1 MKNHKTGFLVLMLS
15 LASAFLLQ
23 SCNDTPSD
31 LPTPPEQ
38 TATITVPSAITLSG
52 DGSSAE
58 VEVTLSNDAV
68 WSASVVNTDATWC
81 SLTPMSGKG
90 SGKFMVTAAAN
101 EDRTAR
107 SIDIAIT
114 TGFKTA
120 TVTINQKDT
129 LGVNA
134 PDVVMISNDGGTT
147 TIDVQ
152 ANTLWEIRKADLRAN
167 WIEFTP
173 NHGTGKGD
181 VTFTLQPNTLL
192 AERSVE
198 IIFSAGNATRVI
210 TVSQQNIKGTTYLT
224 DSVALVALYNATD
237 GKGWSNP
244 WNLKQPISTWK
255 GVTLEDVDGKLRVTA
270 LALPSRQLDGSVPLE
285 LGNLICL
292 RKLDLSFNSL
302 KGDLPEQ
309 IGNLTQLTEL
319 NLAANKFVGAI
330 SHSVTK
336 LIGLTRLDLN
346 RNRFNTFPVEI
357 CQLEH
362 LEAIYLGDNEL
373 TALPGEVL
381 QMSNLEYL
389 YLDNNFL
396 TALPSG
402 LDKMPNLIY
411 LHASHNK
418 IKGALPP
425 EIGNMAQLQSLRLE
439 YNEFSGSIPSSYANL
454 SSLEYIYLND
464 NDLTGSL
471 PDMSQMINLKTL
483 HMSKNRMTGDIP
495 TFGKNGL
502 LSALTQIFLSDNQ
515 LTGQLTEDIRNLT
528 DLEVIYIDHNLL
540 NGMLPLGALSD
551 KTHNYPSNPSWE
563 SYLYLNKLTAL
574 VLNDNQITGSVP
586 VGLVERLE
594 AYNPSFN
601 TSGFKLNNNNLT
613 GPLDASFKGLAT
625 RFNFVE
631 NLYPQRNGVVLSY

>member
-1 MKNHKTGFLVLMLS
+1 MKNHKTGLLVLMLS

-23 SCNDTPSD
+23 SCTDSPTD

-38 TATITVPSAITLSG
+38 TATITVPSALTLSN
-52 DGSSAE
+52 DGSSTE
-58 VEVTLSNDAV
+58 VAVTLSNDAV
-68 WSASVVNTDATWC
+68 WSAAPASTDAAWC

-101 EDRTAR
+101 KDRIAR
-107 SIDIAIT
+107 SVDIIIT

-129 LGVNA
+129 MGVSAN
-134 PDVVMISNDGGTT
+134 DVVMVGNEGGTT

-152 ANTLWEIRKADLRAN
+152 ANTLWEVRSADLHAQ

-173 NHGTGKGD
+173 DHGTGKD
-181 VTFTLQPNTLL
+181 EVTFTLQPNKLL
-192 AERSVE
+192 AQRSVE

-210 TVSQQNIKGTTYLT
+210 TILQQEIKEATYHT
-224 DSVALVALYNATD
+224 DSLALVALYNATD
-237 GKGWSNP
+237 GKGWTNP

-255 GVTLEDVDGKLRVTA
+255 GVTVEKVDEKLRVTV
-270 LALPSRQLDGSVPLE
+270 LTLPSRQLDGSVPLE

-292 RKLDLSFNSL
+292 KKLDLSFNSL

-336 LIGLTRLDLN
+336 LTGLTELHLN
-346 RNRFNTFPVEI
+346 KNRFNTFPVEI

-362 LEAIYLGDNEL
+362 LEIIHLEDNEL
-373 TALPGEVL
+373 TAMPGEVS

-389 YLDNNFL
+389 YLDNNQL

-402 LDKMPNLIY
+402 LDKMPKLIY
-411 LHASHNK
+411 LHASNNK
-418 IKGALPP
+418 IKGALPS

-439 YNEFSGSIPSSYANL
+439 YNEFSGSIPSGYANL

-471 PDMSQMINLKTL
+471 PDMSQMTNLKTL
-483 HMSKNRMTGDIP
+483 QMNNNQLTGDIP

-502 LSALTQIFLSDNQ
+502 LAALQEIFLSNNQ
-515 LTGQLTEDIRNLT
+515 LTGQLTEDIRNLP
-528 DLEVIYIDHNLL
+528 DLEVIYIESNLL
-540 NGMLPLGALSD
+540 GGTLPTGALSD
-551 KTHNYPSNPSWE
+551 MTNDYPDYPSWE
-563 SYLYLNKLTAL
+563 SYLYLKKLTAL

-586 VGLVERLE
+586 VGLVERLTQYKP
-594 AYNPSFN
+594 AFN
-601 TSGFKLNNNNLT
+601 TLGFKLNNNNLT
-613 GPLDASFKGLAT
+613 GPLDASFQSLANK
-625 RFNFVE
+625 FNFAR
-631 NLYPQRNGVVLSY
+631 NLYPQRNGVVLGY